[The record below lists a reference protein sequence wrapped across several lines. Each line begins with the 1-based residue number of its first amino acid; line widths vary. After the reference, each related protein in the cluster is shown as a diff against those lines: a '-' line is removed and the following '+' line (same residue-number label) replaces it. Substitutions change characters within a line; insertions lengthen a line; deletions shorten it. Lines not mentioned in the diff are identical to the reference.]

1 MKSHELAEGL
11 RALAKALKSGPNIDV
26 GLIDFQLPFGS
37 RQLTPSANHPGVK
50 DDLPLALSALL
61 SLSRIDK
68 REWTELIADIGL
80 DIPITTR
87 DSNRDVV
94 GKVLRHLEAEP
105 IAREML
111 MKRVKNKNA
120 KASPELAR
128 ALSSLLAT
136 P

>member
-11 RALAKALKSGPNIDV
+11 RALAKVLKSGPNVEV
-26 GLIDFQLPFGS
+26 GSMDAQFILGRRDAPAS
-37 RQLTPSANHPGVK
+37 EKHSSVK

-68 REWTELIADIGL
+68 REWAELISDIGL
-80 DIPITTR
+80 DIAITPR

-94 GKVLRHLEAEP
+94 GKVLRHLEAQP
-105 IAREML
+105 VAREML
-111 MKRVKNKNA
+111 MKRVTSKNA

-128 ALSSLLAT
+128 ALSSLLGA